1 MIQNMGETQ
10 VLSTTAAVLAEGR
23 LSTGADMS
31 SRGTHACERGG
42 RRRATTSCRMSP
54 SGGARQGACARGRR
68 EDAEAL
74 ARARADSTY
83 VASAWQ
89 EGVSLQLDSA
99 RVLE

>member
-23 LSTGADMS
+23 LSTGADMT

-42 RRRATTSCRMSP
+42 DGGRQHRVACRLPGVRARVLAREVDERTPRP
-54 SGGARQGACARGRR
+54 GAREGRLDLR
-68 EDAEAL
+68 RKCL
-74 ARARADSTY
+74 AGS
-83 VASAWQ
+83 
-89 EGVSLQLDSA
+89 VSLQLDSA